1 MGQFDGLPKTTNL
14 KLNKPGY
21 DDVADIEALNENA
34 DILDTEISKIRGKYV
49 SSVNGKT
56 GDVTIEKYTH
66 PNSGVDIGTY
76 NNITVNEQGHVI
88 AGKTEKYIKK
98 VNGIAADDNGEIHM
112 DLNYLPLS
120 GGTLT
125 DFLTITKA
133 NKTDN
138 PSIIFISNSGNNKH
152 SIYCD
157 ETTIGFWDIVKKKVA
172 TIQANIMGTS
182 ANGLTYCEIYSDEV
196 AIGLM
201 NHVEIRIGYKY
212 VSSTGSLITFR
223 KPFASRCFWT
233 MTSHFVDDNNPNYIA
248 AGNFTST
255 NFRVY
260 YRGNATAAGVIYFA
274 VGGL

>member
-21 DDVADIEALNENA
+21 DNVADVMALNENA
-34 DILDTEISKIRGKYV
+34 DILDDEISKIKDSYV
-49 SSVNGKT
+49 TSVNGQK
-56 GDVTIEKYTH
+56 GAVTIEKYTH
-66 PNSGVDIGTY
+66 PVSGVNAGTY
-76 NNITVNEQGHVI
+76 NNITVNEQGHVT
-88 AGKTEKYIKK
+88 AGKTEKYIKT
-98 VNGIAADDNGEIHM
+98 VNGIAADDNGEIHV

-157 ETTIGFWDIVKKKVA
+157 ETTIGFWDIVKRKVA
-172 TIQANIMGTS
+172 TIQANIMGNS
-182 ANGLTYCEIYSDEV
+182 ANGLTYCELYSDEV

-201 NHVEIRIGYKY
+201 NGVEIRIGYKY
-212 VSSTGSLITFR
+212 TATSNSLITFQ
-223 KPFASRCFWT
+223 KPFASRCFWVT
-233 MTSHFVDDNNPNYIA
+233 GSHFVDNDNPNYIA
-248 AGNFTST
+248 TGNFTST
-255 NFRVY
+255 NFRAY
-260 YRGNATAAGVIYFA
+260 YRGNSSSAGIIYFA